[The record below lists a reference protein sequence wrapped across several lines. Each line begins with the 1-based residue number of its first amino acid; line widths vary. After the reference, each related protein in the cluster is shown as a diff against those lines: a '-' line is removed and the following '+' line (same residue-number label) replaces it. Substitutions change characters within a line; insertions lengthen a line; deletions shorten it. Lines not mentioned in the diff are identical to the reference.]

1 MKCLSCGGVS
11 PEASKFCQ
19 FCGGTN
25 FALPVAPNASPVNDG
40 QRTIAEFFESIFTIK
55 DRPVNE
61 FRWLPF
67 FFNLSYLAGYGN
79 TKEANRTIGILLG
92 GYVAVWIF
100 VFLGQIGLAK
110 LLFYATLIFGIYYC
124 YLISTRI
131 DALVK
136 REQPFNWPV
145 AIGYGFLYM
154 IASAILTN
162 RL

>member
-1 MKCLSCGGVS
+1 M
-11 PEASKFCQ
+11 
-19 FCGGTN
+19 T
-25 FALPVAPNASPVNDG
+25 PVAPNVSPVNDEPNA
-40 QRTIAEFFESIFTIK
+40 IAEFFTSIFSIK
-55 DRPVNE
+55 DRPVNK

-67 FFNLSYLAGYGN
+67 AFNLSYLAGYGN

-92 GYVAVWIF
+92 GYVIVWIF
-100 VFLGQIGLAK
+100 VFLRQIDLAR

-131 DALVK
+131 DALVR

-145 AIGYGFLYM
+145 AIGYSFLYW
-154 IASAILTN
+154 IASAILTS